1 MAHLLTPFPPVKT
14 AAPQLVTVHDVMP
27 FEHPEWYPPSER
39 WIFRRTAK
47 LVLRR
52 ARRIVVP
59 SVYMAD
65 RLVALLDVDSARI
78 ETVPHGVSGTFASVQ
93 SEHDIAATCARF
105 GVEPGRFAVCVGWVA
120 TRKNLIPLIRAMAEL
135 PGQRIPLLLVGPD
148 GHGAETVDAEIARL
162 DGTVRV
168 LRTGFLS
175 DAETAALVRGAAVL
189 LHPSLGEG
197 FGLVPL
203 EAMAVRT
210 PVIAARASSVPE
222 VVGHA
227 AILIDQPMEPK
238 AWGDALMDVLGST
251 ELRAELAAAGER
263 WAATFSW
270 ERAAK
275 AMLQIYDDV
284 ARD

>member
-1 MAHLLTPFPPVKT
+1 
-14 AAPQLVTVHDVMP
+14 MP
-27 FEHPEWYPPSER
+27 FEHPEWYPASER

-59 SVYMAD
+59 SVFMAD
-65 RLVALLDVDSARI
+65 RLVALLDVDPARI
-78 ETVPHGVSGTFASVQ
+78 EAVPHGVSGTFTSVQ
-93 SEHDIAATCARF
+93 PDHDIAAICARF
-105 GVEPGRFAVCVGWVA
+105 GVEPGRFAVCVGWVS
-120 TRKNLIPLIRAMAEL
+120 TRKNLVPLIRAMAEL
-135 PGQRIPLLLVGPD
+135 PGEAIPLVLVGPD
-148 GHGAETVDAEIARL
+148 GRGAETVDAEIARL
-162 DGTVRV
+162 DGSVRV
-168 LRTGFLS
+168 IRTGFLS
-175 DAETAALVRGAAVL
+175 DLEAAALVRAAAVL

-222 VVGHA
+222 VVGQA
-227 AILIDQPMEPK
+227 AILIDQPTEPK
-238 AWGDALMDVLGST
+238 AWGDALMELMGST
-251 ELRAELAAAGER
+251 ERRAELAAVGER

-284 ARD
+284 ARA